1 MDSIKPIRTDEEHAE
16 VLREIE
22 ALWDAEPG
30 SPRHDRSEVLGIL
43 ASAYEETRW
52 PMDPPDPVEAIR
64 FHMEQN
70 GHAQADLAR
79 LLGSRS
85 RASEILSR
93 RRHLT
98 LEMAWRL
105 SQEWKIPA
113 ESLLRPYPLATSSAA

>member
-1 MDSIKPIRTDEEHAE
+1 MR
-16 VLREIE
+16 
-22 ALWDAEPG
+22 
-30 SPRHDRSEVLGIL
+30 
-43 ASAYEETRW
+43 
-52 PMDPPDPVEAIR
+52 
-64 FHMEQN
+64 
-70 GHAQADLAR
+70 ADLAR

-113 ESLLRPYPLATSSAA
+113 ESLLRPYPLMPSSAA